1 MIKSQIEEIEAMIER
16 ESAEFLERQRQEDD
30 VDTTKNSADAGEAM
44 DLRASETVG
53 SQANVAELPDAPPD
67 NPTTNHEPP
76 LTSEAPPGPDPVSD
90 VGKDTGDDNGEVVL
104 EAEEDTVIY

>member
-1 MIKSQIEEIEAMIER
+1 
-16 ESAEFLERQRQEDD
+16 
-30 VDTTKNSADAGEAM
+30 M

-53 SQANVAELPDAPPD
+53 SQANIAELHDAPLD
-67 NPTTNHEPP
+67 NPTNHEPP
-76 LTSEAPPGPDPVSD
+76 LNSETPDGPDPVSD